1 MLMQRSL
8 LAVLAFCA
16 SDATVRAQTPIAN
29 STSADTKLTAQD
41 RLAASTSLYKS
52 LTTYR
57 DDGLLIQE
65 MNVQGQQ
72 IKSEQPFN
80 TAFERG
86 GRFRWQFRHSVSP
99 GAKPNQLFAIWSADG
114 NSFESIWTLNGQH
127 QKGQKLDMPLA
138 SATGI
143 SGGAATA
150 IIPLLHIEKNGST
163 WGIMTTDLLKPE
175 DDGQEEVDKVKCW
188 KISGK
193 AKFGDTKVTLWI
205 DGQGLIRKIYN
216 ETVVDPAKLP
226 ATAIPIPKIPA
237 FTSYTTMIL
246 KPVINESKID
256 DSKFAQE
263 DK

>member
-1 MLMQRSL
+1 MFMQRSL
-8 LAVLAFCA
+8 LVVLAFCA
-16 SDATVRAQTPIAN
+16 FDATVRAQTPIAN

-52 LTTYR
+52 VTTYR
-57 DDGLLIQE
+57 DDGLLTQE

-72 IKSEQPFN
+72 IKSEKPFN

-86 GRFRWQFRHSVSP
+86 GRFRWQFRHSASP

-114 NSFESIWTLNGQH
+114 KSFESIWTLNGKH
-127 QKGQKLDMPLA
+127 QTGQKLDMPLA

-143 SGGAATA
+143 SSGATTA
-150 IIPLLHIEKNGST
+150 IIPLLHIDKNGPT
-163 WGIMTTDLLKPE
+163 LGIMTTDLLKPE
-175 DDGQEEVDKVKCW
+175 DAGQEEVDKVKCW
-188 KISGK
+188 KISGR
-193 AKFGDTKVTLWI
+193 AKVGDTKVTLWI

-226 ATAIPIPKIPA
+226 ATAIAIPKTPA
-237 FTSYTTMIL
+237 FTSYTTMIF

>member
-1 MLMQRSL
+1 MLLQRSL

-57 DDGLLIQE
+57 DDGLLTEE

-72 IKSEQPFN
+72 IKSEKPFN

-86 GRFRWQFRHSVSP
+86 GRFRWQFRHSTSP

-138 SATGI
+138 TATG
-143 SGGAATA
+143 SRVEQQLPSSRSSTSTKTDQHGA
-150 IIPLLHIEKNGST
+150 S
-163 WGIMTTDLLKPE
+163 
-175 DDGQEEVDKVKCW
+175 
-188 KISGK
+188 
-193 AKFGDTKVTLWI
+193 
-205 DGQGLIRKIYN
+205 
-216 ETVVDPAKLP
+216 
-226 ATAIPIPKIPA
+226 
-237 FTSYTTMIL
+237 
-246 KPVINESKID
+246 
-256 DSKFAQE
+256 
-263 DK
+263 